1 MTRNRLLTLASFSLF
16 CGSALAQ
23 STTIPAPP
31 LPPSDTPAAKA
42 RAKSIR
48 DARNVQ
54 FGVVTGGEPIPRA
67 DLRIAP
73 PGMWWKDSDIVQ
85 KLSLTADQQKR
96 MDDIFQQSRLQ
107 LIDLKANVE
116 KQEVMLEPMLSANP
130 PDTNKVLGQIDKVAS
145 ARAELEKANAKM
157 LLGIRGILS
166 ADQWTK
172 LQAEQRENR
181 RMMLRFNPGPGGP
194 GLIIHGPDDP
204 KGPGG
209 PESFKGPNFFYER
222 GLSDGPHGPLSM
234 TTVPEPPFGAGTFG
248 FATGEAFGFA
258 TQEPLFSGES
268 VDIQLDDDLDL

>member
-1 MTRNRLLTLASFSLF
+1 MTRNRLLTLASLSLF

-23 STTIPAPP
+23 STTVTVPP
-31 LPPSDTPAAKA
+31 PPPSDTPPAKA
-42 RAKSIR
+42 RTKAVR
-48 DARNVQ
+48 DVRNVQ
-54 FGVVTGGEPIPRA
+54 YGVVTAGEPLPRA

-73 PGMWWKDSDIVQ
+73 PGMWWKNPDIVQ

-130 PDTNKVLGQIDKVAS
+130 PDTNKVLAQIDHVAS

-157 LLGIRGILS
+157 LLGIRGVLS

-181 RMMLRFNPGPGGP
+181 RIMLRFNPGPEGP
-194 GLIIHGPDDP
+194 GFMFHGPEGV
-204 KGPGG
+204 KGPVG
-209 PESFKGPNFFYER
+209 PESLRGPGAVTIYKGH
-222 GLSDGPHGPLSM
+222 GGPLSM
-234 TTVPEPPFGAGTFG
+234 MTLPPIPMGDSIGL
-248 FATGEAFGFA
+248 FA
-258 TQEPLFSGES
+258 QEPATMSL
-268 VDIQLDDDLDL
+268 DLLDDDDLDL